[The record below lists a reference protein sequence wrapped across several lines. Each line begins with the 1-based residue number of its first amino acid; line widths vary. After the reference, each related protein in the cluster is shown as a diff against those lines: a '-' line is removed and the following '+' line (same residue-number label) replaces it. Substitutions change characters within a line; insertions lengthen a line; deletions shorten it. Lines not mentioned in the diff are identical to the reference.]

1 MTTYVVLL
9 TGDEAAW
16 ETMTAERQAA
26 VFAKHE
32 EFARLLASRGHR
44 LTGGQELTPS
54 RTTKKITKGPDGKVA
69 VTDGP
74 YAETVEQLGAFY
86 LVDSDDLEDLIEIC
100 GVLAEPDGA
109 IEVRAAVDHSDDTGG

>member
-16 ETMTAERQAA
+16 ERMTPEEQAA
-26 VFAKHE
+26 EFAKHE
-32 EFARLLASRGHR
+32 EFSRLLTERGHE
-44 LTGGQELTPS
+44 LVGGQELTPS
-54 RTTKKITKGPDGKVA
+54 AATKKVTKDDAGKVV

-86 LVDSDDLEDLIEIC
+86 LVQSDDLDDLLQIC
-100 GVLAEPDGA
+100 GALAGADGA
-109 IEVRAAVDHSDDTGG
+109 IEVRAAVDHGEDGA

>member
-9 TGDEAAW
+9 TGDENAW
-16 ETMTAERQAA
+16 EQMTTEQQSS

-32 EFARLLASRGHR
+32 EFARLLAARGHR
-44 LTGGQELTPS
+44 LTGGQELMPS
-54 RTTKKITKGPDGKVA
+54 PNTKKITKGPDGSVA

-86 LVDSDDLEDLIEIC
+86 LVETDDLDDLLE
-100 GVLAEPDGA
+100 VSALLAETDGA
-109 IEVRAAVDHSDDTGG
+109 IEVRAAVDHSEDAEG